1 MVKLDPKERPTLVIN
16 HIVCTTIF
24 TEFVSL
30 QRSKAENAEDS
41 VVLFLLENRII
52 FV

>member
-16 HIVCTTIF
+16 HIVCTTMF

-30 QRSKAENAEDS
+30 LSSKAENS
-41 VVLFLLENRII
+41 VLLFLLENRIT